1 MPWLLNLI
9 YAICLV
15 AASPWLLYRAITTG
29 RYREGW
35 SQKLLGN
42 VPQAL
47 TKAIGSKPV
56 IWLHGVSVGEV
67 QLLKP
72 LFEQLRHNN
81 PQACFV
87 VSTTTQTGMELARK
101 LYPTELLFY
110 FPFDFTWSVHRAI
123 ARLRPQLIV
132 LGELELW
139 PNLIGRAAKLE
150 IPIAVVNARLS
161 ERSFRGYQKFAWLT
175 RAMFGKLHFVAAQDL
190 AYADRFVRC
199 GVPTERVR
207 VTGSTKFDNVTFDR
221 HCQPVEKLRNLV
233 GLEASHTVW
242 IVGSTQSPE
251 ELVAAQAFVE
261 LRVRHPNLR
270 LIVVPRHPERFEEV
284 FRELGGLGVAP
295 LRRSMIESSVSAE
308 NWQILLVDTVGE
320 LRWWWGL
327 ADVAIVG
334 GSFGSRGGQNM
345 IEPAAYGANVA
356 FGPNTSNF
364 RDICEILLK
373 GGGAERI
380 GRLEEI
386 LPWIREQLERP
397 EIGRL
402 RGQKAQEL
410 VQKHQAHWRKPSKRC
425 NLSSINRTGCWFR
438 EKSDAVDVH
447 LKIQPVSY

>member
-1 MPWLLNLI
+1 MPWLLNLMYSI
-9 YAICLV
+9 FLA
-15 AASPWLLYRAITTG
+15 AASPWLLFRSLTTG

-47 TKAIGSKPV
+47 RKKIGSKPV
-56 IWLHGVSVGEV
+56 VWLHGVSVGEV

-72 LFEQLRHNN
+72 LLEQLRQNN

-87 VSTTTQTGMELARK
+87 VSTTTQSGMDLAKK
-101 LYPTELLFY
+101 LYPNDLLFY
-110 FPFDFTWSVHRAI
+110 FPFDFTWSVHRVM

-139 PNLIGRAAKLE
+139 PNLIGRAAKLK

-161 ERSFRGYQKFAWLT
+161 ERSFRGYQRFAWLT
-175 RAMFGKLHFVAAQDL
+175 RAMFSKLQLVAAQDQS
-190 AYADRFVRC
+190 YAERFVRC

-221 HCQPVEKLRNLV
+221 QCEQVERLRSLV
-233 GLEASHTVW
+233 GLDASHTVW

-251 ELVAAQAFVE
+251 EVVATRAFVE
-261 LRVRHPNLR
+261 LRDSHPSLQ

-295 LRRSMIESSVSAE
+295 LRRSQIESSVSAQD
-308 NWQILLVDTVGE
+308 WQVLLVDTVGE

-364 RDICEILLK
+364 RDICEILLN
-373 GGGAERI
+373 GGGAVRI
-380 GRLEEI
+380 EGLDEI
-386 LPWIREQLERP
+386 LPWMREQLERP
-397 EIGRL
+397 EIGKL
-402 RGQKAQEL
+402 RGKKAQEL
-410 VQKHQAHWRKPSKRC
+410 VKQHQGALAKTVEGLQAIIEQQKR
-425 NLSSINRTGCWFR
+425 
-438 EKSDAVDVH
+438 
-447 LKIQPVSY
+447 